1 MSETPLPP
9 ATDTPNRV
17 NVFLSMVTIG
27 VVACLMATLFTAWIP
42 TWYLPEAVAEPTYV
56 IAEITQQAAAG
67 SIFLPTATVEPRI
80 GIVSG
85 HWSKDPAYYDPG
97 AVCPEALGNI
107 KEVDVNHAIATRVQQ
122 ILVAEGYP
130 VDLLEEFDES
140 LINYRALALV
150 SIHSDSCEYIND
162 EAKGFKVAAPLAN
175 PNPRNSQIL
184 VACIENR
191 YTNITQMALHPGS
204 VTLDMTQYHA
214 FSEIDPD
221 TPAAIIEVG
230 FLNGDNERLRQ
241 DQDTLARGVAEGILC
256 FLRGE
261 SAIQPSATPVP

>member
-1 MSETPLPP
+1 MSDTPLPP
-9 ATDTPNRV
+9 TANTRNQV
-17 NVFLSMVTIG
+17 NTFASLISISI
-27 VVACLMATLFTAWIP
+27 VACLMATLFTAWIP

-56 IAEITQQAAAG
+56 IPDITQQAETV
-67 SIFLPTATVEPRI
+67 FLPTATVEPRI

-107 KEVDVNHAIATRVQQ
+107 KEVDINHAIATRVQQ
-122 ILVAEGYP
+122 ILVQEGYP
-130 VDLLEEFDES
+130 VDLLEEFDDNLLS
-140 LINYRALALV
+140 YRALALI
-150 SIHSDSCEYIND
+150 SIHSDSCEYVND

-175 PNPRNSQIL
+175 PNPKNSEIL

-191 YTNITQMALHPGS
+191 YADITNMPLHPGS
-204 VTLDMTQYHA
+204 VTIDMTQYHA

-241 DQDTLARGVAEGILC
+241 DQDTLARGVANGIMC

-261 SAIQPSATPVP
+261 SIIQPTTTPVP